1 MKSEM
6 MTATLYYIFKLAM
19 YMYIYL
25 KNLFV
30 CVYTLVSSGVFLLA
44 FSSLTATYK
53 QPTKNC
59 KGKAKS

>member
-1 MKSEM
+1 M
-6 MTATLYYIFKLAM
+6 
-19 YMYIYL
+19 YL

-30 CVYTLVSSGVFLLA
+30 CIYTLVSSGVFLLA

-59 KGKAKS
+59 KGKGKS

>member
-19 YMYIYL
+19 YMYL

-59 KGKAKS
+59 KGKGKY

>member
-1 MKSEM
+1 M
-6 MTATLYYIFKLAM
+6 
-19 YMYIYL
+19 YL